1 MMNRLFYLFRGICH
15 LMLLLTFMAGFT
27 TMIATIFWVFG
38 KLDGNTV
45 IEILCWAGS
54 FFVCALFSAGL
65 AYMLYR
71 DDENDEPKPEAYDP
85 FTGEKIQ

>member
-1 MMNRLFYLFRGICH
+1 MKRLFNLFKGLFH
-15 LMLLLTFMAGFT
+15 LMLLLTFMSMFT
-27 TMIATIFWVFG
+27 ACVATLFWVFRE
-38 KLDGNTV
+38 LDGTTI

-71 DDENDEPKPEAYDP
+71 DDDDEPESI
-85 FTGEKIQ
+85 EN

>member
-1 MMNRLFYLFRGICH
+1 MMERLFYLFRGICH

-27 TMIATIFWVFG
+27 AMIATIFWAFQ

-54 FFVCALFSAGL
+54 FFGTGLFFAGL
-65 AYMLYR
+65 AYMAYR
-71 DDENDEPKPEAYDP
+71 DDESEDKPEED
-85 FTGEKIQ
+85 IQ